1 LQGLSL
7 AAILLLTIL
16 VVRWTTRPLAALA
29 DAAEAFGKGETVP
42 SLPETGSREYVKTAR
57 AFSGMR
63 ERIKRYLEDRE
74 RLFVSISHDL
84 RTPITRLKLR
94 TELMDD
100 DAMRTDFHYDLDEL

>member
-1 LQGLSL
+1 LAALMPNPYFLDSDNPLWLDRLVLQGLSL

-63 ERIKRYLEDRE
+63 ERIK
-74 RLFVSISHDL
+74 
-84 RTPITRLKLR
+84 
-94 TELMDD
+94 
-100 DAMRTDFHYDLDEL
+100 